1 MNYLAYVDYEYY
13 QNTFGGSLDETT
25 AKKLLEESS
34 DQVDRL
40 TYGRIRKRGFENL
53 TEYQQEMIKKAV
65 CHQVDFLANYGEY
78 LNSPLSG
85 FSIGDVSLS
94 FGKENQGPG
103 GIIADKKTLD
113 YLAQT
118 GLSTRRL

>member
-1 MNYLAYVDYEYY
+1 MAYVEYEYY
-13 QNTFGGSLDETT
+13 KDTFKGNLDENAAT
-25 AKKLLEESS
+25 KLLEEAS

-40 TYGRIRKRGFENL
+40 TYGRIRRKGFKNL

-65 CHQVDFLANYGEY
+65 CHQAEFINNYGEY

-103 GIIADKKTLD
+103 GVIADKKTLD

-118 GLSTRRL
+118 GLTVRRL

>member
-1 MNYLAYVDYEYY
+1 MAYVDYEYY
-13 QNTFGGSLDETT
+13 KNIFKGNLDEDT
-25 AKKLLEESS
+25 ATKLLEESS

-40 TYGRIRKRGFENL
+40 TYGRVRKKGFENL
-53 TEYQQEMIKKAV
+53 TEYQTNLIKKAV
-65 CHQVDFLANYGEY
+65 CHQADFLANYGEY
-78 LNSPLSG
+78 LSSPLSG

>member
-1 MNYLAYVDYEYY
+1 MSYLAYVDYEYY
-13 QNTFGGSLDETT
+13 KNTFGGSLDEVT

-40 TYGRIRKRGFENL
+40 TYGRIRKKGFDNL

-78 LNSPLSG
+78 LSSPLGG

-94 FGKENQGPG
+94 FDKSNQGAG

-118 GLSTRRL
+118 GLTARRL

>member
-1 MNYLAYVDYEYY
+1 MAYVDYEYY
-13 QNTFGGSLDETT
+13 KNTFKGSLDENAAT
-25 AKKLLEESS
+25 KLLEESS

-53 TEYQQEMIKKAV
+53 TEYQQEMVQKAV
-65 CHQVDFLANYGEY
+65 CHQAEFINNYGEY
-78 LNSPLSG
+78 LNSPLGG

-94 FGKENQGPG
+94 FSKENQGPG

>member
-1 MNYLAYVDYEYY
+1 MAYVDYEYY
-13 QNTFGGSLDETT
+13 KNTFKGNLDEDT
-25 AKKLLEESS
+25 AIKLLEESS

-53 TEYQQEMIKKAV
+53 TEYQKKMIQKAV
-65 CHQVDFLANYGEY
+65 CHQAEFINNYGDY
-78 LNSPLSG
+78 LSSPLGG
-85 FSIGDVSLS
+85 FNIGDVSLS
-94 FGKENQGPG
+94 FDKNNQGAG
-103 GIIADKKTLD
+103 GIIADKKALD